1 MAQETQ
7 ERCKTNHEIY
17 LQNTIIMDRIEKQ
30 ITIAEILNIEIEKQ
44 QNRNR
49 KTTRRRAMKR
59 GIWGGNWTRLF
70 ALCCSWVEGPRRRA
84 AFIEAGR
91 RRVEGEGR
99 LPVWKVFIAFSFQ
112 FHFYSYFIIFTA
124 CFPFYCAFI

>member
-1 MAQETQ
+1 
-7 ERCKTNHEIY
+7 
-17 LQNTIIMDRIEKQ
+17 MDRIEKQ

-44 QNRNR
+44 QNWNR

-59 GIWGGNWTRLF
+59 VIWGRELVPFVVHGLMGR
-70 ALCCSWVEGPRRRA
+70 RRRA

-99 LPVWKVFIAFSFQ
+99 LPVWKVFIAFRFQ
-112 FHFYSYFIIFTA
+112 F
-124 CFPFYCAFI
+124 PFLLLGLV